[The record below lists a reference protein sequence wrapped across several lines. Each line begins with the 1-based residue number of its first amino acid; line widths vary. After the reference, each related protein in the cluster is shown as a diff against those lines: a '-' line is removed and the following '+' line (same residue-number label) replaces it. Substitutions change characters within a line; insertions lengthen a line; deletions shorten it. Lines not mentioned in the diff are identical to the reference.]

1 MLWICRG
8 PDGAWMGQSEAGL
21 GTANALLRL
30 RDTGVLYP
38 IGGGGGGG
46 GGPTGS
52 AAATHS
58 GGASTVPWMVF
69 DGKAWREMP
78 FLVCRAASQAE
89 ADACKPPTPP
99 KHLSLSIADGPIG
112 AGPASEFA
120 GLYELQEG
128 HVNMQPA
135 WRRVRAI
142 GGGPCE
148 SHRSLEGSL
157 WLVRGRNGCWVGQ
170 KDSQLSRDAGSLQL
184 AHTGFLSPV
193 EASSGGADGGGG
205 RVVWEEYANKA
216 WRAVPGLRCSL
227 ADEADVAAM
236 KVAAANLGSAEEAA
250 AMGKEAGGKGSHD
263 HEHTDISDPHGHDE
277 HAHHGHAH
285 GHADCCGHDHGHDEH
300 GGGQQHEHG
309 HHDHG
314 HDERI

>member
-1 MLWICRG
+1 MQ
-8 PDGAWMGQSEAGL
+8 A
-21 GTANALLRL
+21 T
-30 RDTGVLYP
+30 DT
-38 IGGGGGGG
+38 
-46 GGPTGS
+46 
-52 AAATHS
+52 
-58 GGASTVPWMVF
+58 
-69 DGKAWREMP
+69 
-78 FLVCRAASQAE
+78 AE
-89 ADACKPPTPP
+89 AP
-99 KHLSLSIADGPIG
+99 LLSIADGPIG

-300 GGGQQHEHG
+300 GCGAQQEHGDHEHG
-309 HHDHG
+309 PGERIGSGGARADEDGDNRWASKSEVAGRRWRHGLSYPVWHG
-314 HDERI
+314 HDPQQHTRDTLRSPWACVTVVGCTCTISLTRWPMMI